1 MKKKVIPMRPVRLK
15 ISGLNSF
22 REEQIINFSKL
33 IDKGLFGIFGP
44 TGSGKSSILDAI
56 TMALYGKISRDT
68 NEFINTECDSLYVYF
83 EFEMGNR
90 EKNYRVE
97 RNLKKKESGGYL
109 TTSCRLVYKNKNGEK
124 QVYDK
129 VGDINNEIENII
141 GLRHKDFVRSVVLP
155 QGKFSKFLK
164 LKNKPRR
171 DMLERIFNLEEFGRK
186 LMDKIK
192 DERNIRQEKVS
203 NIKGALE
210 KYGEVDKE
218 KIKDIEDNLAG
229 LKKKKQKVNKDLAEK
244 EKEYEE
250 YKEVW
255 KNQQSLH
262 HYLQEK
268 KEI

>member
-1 MKKKVIPMRPVRLK
+1 MRPIKLK

-22 REEQIINFSKL
+22 REEEVIDFSQL
-33 IDKGLFGIFGP
+33 IEKGLFGIFGP

-83 EFEMGNR
+83 EFEMGDKG
-90 EKNYRVE
+90 KNYRVE

-109 TTSCRLVYKNKNGEK
+109 TTSCRLLYKDEEGNK
-124 QVYDK
+124 QVFDK
-129 VGDINNEIENII
+129 VGDINDEIENII

-186 LMDKIK
+186 LMDKY
-192 DERNIRQEKVS
+192 RGPRF
-203 NIKGALE
+203 
-210 KYGEVDKE
+210 
-218 KIKDIEDNLAG
+218 
-229 LKKKKQKVNKDLAEK
+229 
-244 EKEYEE
+244 
-250 YKEVW
+250 
-255 KNQQSLH
+255 
-262 HYLQEK
+262 
-268 KEI
+268 